1 MTKIIPQGLCVST
14 FLSCALMFTTDV
26 AVGSTSTSCEP
37 AVLTLTEAAEL
48 LRVNSDELERLAEQD
63 EVPARLIG
71 ASWRFNCSALMAWLN
86 GNWELIVT
94 VAPPSSDFDSAL
106 TGRDMSDLTATGTLV
121 AQAETTPSA
130 SEPSPADAQDEPIGE
145 APEERTAED
154 IFLRTQRVLLG
165 PGDMTID
172 FGLFYSESNSQS
184 LVSVD
189 GGTVLATVEQEA
201 QFTTFQGR
209 IGVGEETELFVGTSY
224 FNQDSDVFFGSQKL
238 ASAGRSGFGN
248 VRFGVRHTLLKEGLG
263 RPNVIATLDGR
274 IPTGD
279 TSYAIGGGL
288 SFVKSVDPVALF
300 ASVNYTHTF
309 SEDFADVSL
318 LEPEDRLDTS
328 VGFALALNDTL
339 SLSTSVSGVFTSA
352 TRFPNAVLR
361 QQDGYSLGF
370 GLTSW
375 LARGIYI
382 EPSLS
387 FSLGGPG
394 DSVAFGLSVFTF
406 TP

>member
-1 MTKIIPQGLCVST
+1 
-14 FLSCALMFTTDV
+14 
-26 AVGSTSTSCEP
+26 
-37 AVLTLTEAAEL
+37 
-48 LRVNSDELERLAEQD
+48 
-63 EVPARLIG
+63 
-71 ASWRFNCSALMAWLN
+71 
-86 GNWELIVT
+86 
-94 VAPPSSDFDSAL
+94 
-106 TGRDMSDLTATGTLV
+106 MSELTATGTLV

-130 SEPSPADAQDEPIGE
+130 SEPSPADAEDEPIGE
-145 APEERTAED
+145 APEERTAEE
-154 IFLRTQRVLLG
+154 ISLRTQRVLLG
-165 PGDMTID
+165 PGDMTFD
-172 FGLFYSESNSQS
+172 FGMFYSESNSQS
-184 LVSVD
+184 LVAVD
-189 GGTVLATVEQEA
+189 GGAVLATVEQEA
-201 QFTTFQGR
+201 LFTTFQGR
-209 IGVGEETELFVGTSY
+209 IGVGVETELFVGTSY
-224 FNQDSDVFFGSQKL
+224 FDQDSDVFFGSQKL
-238 ASAGRSGFGN
+238 ASAGRSEFGN

-263 RPNVIATLDGR
+263 RPNIIATLDGR

-318 LEPEDRLDTS
+318 LEPEDRLDAS

-375 LARGIYI
+375 LAPGVYI

-394 DSVAFGLSVFTF
+394 DSFAFGLSVFTF